1 MHIRNSASISAEF
14 SNASLFCKPRFLR
27 RAAGCGV
34 ALLMAAGAQ
43 AQEVT
48 LKIAHF
54 LPSAAPTQQRVLQPW
69 CDDLK
74 KASGGRINCQF
85 FPAMQLGGTP
95 AQLAD
100 QVKNGVADV
109 VWTGP
114 GYSAGRFPAIEAFEL
129 PFMVKDATSSSRA
142 LWQYYQQNAQ
152 PEFAAYKVLAF
163 HTDGG
168 QAVHTAK
175 KPVKGLTG
183 FTGLKLRTSTRLG
196 AKTLAA
202 LGGAPV
208 AMPPAQVTE
217 AISKGVVDGALG
229 AWELVFPTKLSEVT
243 KFHAQP
249 APGVAHPTATVLT
262 VLMNK
267 QKYDA
272 LPADLKAVVDKYSG
286 EPLVE
291 RFGAVFDDEA
301 AKARK
306 KVGEIGNQ
314 LSTFSATEVAA
325 MRVATASVE
334 EEWAKQVGEKGLD
347 GRKLINAARQLTGTA
362 AGK

>member
-1 MHIRNSASISAEF
+1 MKTTIKLFAVAGTLAASVS
-14 SNASLFCKPRFLR
+14 
-27 RAAGCGV
+27 V
-34 ALLMAAGAQ
+34 Q

-48 LKIAHF
+48 FKIAHF

-69 CDDLK
+69 CDELK
-74 KASGGRINCQF
+74 KDSGGRIACQF

-129 PFMVKDATSSSRA
+129 PFMVTDSTSSSKA
-142 LWQYYQQNAQ
+142 LWKFYQQHAQ
-152 PEFAAYKVLAF
+152 QEFAAYKVLAF

-168 QAVHTAK
+168 QAVHTSK
-175 KPVKGLTG
+175 KAVTGLTG
-183 FTGLKLRTSTRLG
+183 FTGMKLRTSTRVG
-196 AKTLAA
+196 ARTLAA
-202 LGGAPV
+202 LGGSPV

-217 AISKGVVDGALG
+217 AIAKGVVDGSLG

-249 APGVAHPTATVLT
+249 AMGVAYPTATVLT

-272 LPADLKAVVDKYSG
+272 LPADLKAVVDKHSG
-286 EPLVE
+286 EALVA

-306 KVGEIGNQ
+306 KVAEIGNQ
-314 LSTFSATEVAA
+314 VTTFSAVEVAA
-325 MRVATASVE
+325 MKRATAGVE
-334 EEWAKQVGEKGLD
+334 EEWAKQVGDKGLD
-347 GRKLINAARQLTGTA
+347 GKKLISAARELTGTN
-362 AGK
+362 K

>member
-1 MHIRNSASISAEF
+1 MNYRKFAVLGAV
-14 SNASLFCKPRFLR
+14 AVSLPAF
-27 RAAGCGV
+27 
-34 ALLMAAGAQ
+34 

-48 LKIAHF
+48 FKIAHF

-69 CDDLK
+69 CEEMGKL
-74 KASGGRINCQF
+74 SNNRIKCQF
-85 FPAMQLGGTP
+85 YPAMQLGGTP

-129 PFMVKDATSSSRA
+129 PFMVTDATSSSKA
-142 LWQYYQQNAQ
+142 LWKYYQQNALQ
-152 PEFAAYKVLAF
+152 EFAAYKVLAF

-168 QAVHTAK
+168 QAIHTAE
-175 KPVKGLTG
+175 KPVVGLTG
-183 FTGLKLRTSTRLG
+183 FSGLKLRTSTRVG

-217 AISKGVVDGALG
+217 AISKGVVDGSLG
-229 AWELVFPTKLSEVT
+229 AWELVYPTKLSEVT

-249 APGVAHPTATVLT
+249 AAGVAHPTATVLM

-267 QKYDA
+267 QKYDG
-272 LPADLKAVVDKYSG
+272 LPADLKAIVDKTTG
-286 EPLVE
+286 EVMVGK
-291 RFGAVFDDEA
+291 FGAMFDDVA
-301 AKARK
+301 ADTRK
-306 KVGEIGNQ
+306 RIAAQGNKIT
-314 LSTFSATEVAA
+314 TFSAVEVAA
-325 MRVATASVE
+325 MKRATASVE

-347 GRKLINAARQLTGTA
+347 GKKLIAAARELTGTN
-362 AGK
+362 K

>member
-1 MHIRNSASISAEF
+1 MNYRSFAILGALAIS
-14 SNASLFCKPRFLR
+14 LP
-27 RAAGCGV
+27 AA
-34 ALLMAAGAQ
+34 AQ
-43 AQEVT
+43 QVT
-48 LKIAHF
+48 FKIAHF

-69 CDDLK
+69 CDEMK
-74 KASGGRINCQF
+74 KASSGRIVCQF

-95 AQLAD
+95 GQLAD

-114 GYSAGRFPAIEAFEL
+114 GYSAGRFPVIEAFEL
-129 PFMVKDATSSSRA
+129 PFMVTDATSSSKA
-142 LWQYYQQNAQ
+142 LWKFYQQHAQ
-152 PEFAAYKVLAF
+152 QEFAAYKVLAF

-175 KPVKGLTG
+175 KAVVGLTG
-183 FTGLKLRTSTRLG
+183 FSGMKLRTSTRMG

-202 LGGAPV
+202 LSGSPV

-217 AISKGVVDGALG
+217 AIAKGVVDGSLG

-267 QKYDA
+267 QKYDSLA
-272 LPADLKAVVDKYSG
+272 PDLKAIVDKTTG
-286 EPLVE
+286 EVMVAQ
-291 RFGAVFDDEA
+291 FGAMFDDVA
-301 AKARK
+301 ATTRK
-306 KVGEIGNQ
+306 KIAQQGDKIT
-314 LSTFSATEVAA
+314 TFSAVEVSA
-325 MRVATASVE
+325 MKRATASVE
-334 EEWAKQVGEKGLD
+334 DEWAKQAADKGLD
-347 GRKLINAARQLTGTA
+347 GKKLIAAARELTGT
-362 AGK
+362 GQ

>member
-1 MHIRNSASISAEF
+1 MNYRHIAVLGAMAVSLSAA
-14 SNASLFCKPRFLR
+14 
-27 RAAGCGV
+27 
-34 ALLMAAGAQ
+34 

-54 LPSAAPTQQRVLQPW
+54 LPSAAPTQQKVLQPW
-69 CDDLK
+69 CDEMK
-74 KASGGRINCQF
+74 KESNGRIACQF
-85 FPAMQLGGTP
+85 YPAMQLGGTP
-95 AQLAD
+95 AQLVD

-129 PFMVKDATSSSRA
+129 PFMVADATASSKA
-142 LWQYYQQNAQ
+142 LWKYYQQNAQ
-152 PEFAAYKVLAF
+152 QEFAAYKVLAF

-175 KPVKGLTG
+175 KAVVGLTG
-183 FTGLKLRTSTRLG
+183 FSGMKLRTSTRVG

-202 LGGAPV
+202 LSGSPV

-217 AISKGVVDGALG
+217 AIAKGVVDGSLG
-229 AWELVFPTKLSEVT
+229 AWELVYPTKLSEVT

-267 QKYDA
+267 QRYDS
-272 LPADLKAVVDKYSG
+272 LPADLKAIVDKTTG
-286 EPLVE
+286 EAMVGK
-291 RFGAVFDDEA
+291 FGAMFDDVA
-301 AKARK
+301 ADTRK
-306 KVGEIGNQ
+306 RIAAQGDQIT
-314 LSTFSATEVAA
+314 TFSAIEVAA
-325 MRVATASVE
+325 MKRATASVE
-334 EEWAKQVGEKGLD
+334 EEWSKQVADKGLD
-347 GRKLINAARQLTGTA
+347 GKKLIASARELTGTN
-362 AGK
+362 K

>member
-1 MHIRNSASISAEF
+1 MKTTIKLFAVAGTLAASVS
-14 SNASLFCKPRFLR
+14 
-27 RAAGCGV
+27 V
-34 ALLMAAGAQ
+34 Q

-48 LKIAHF
+48 FKIAHF

-69 CDDLK
+69 CDELK
-74 KASGGRINCQF
+74 KDSGGRIACQF

-129 PFMVKDATSSSRA
+129 PFMVTDSTSSSKA
-142 LWQYYQQNAQ
+142 LWKFYQQHAQ
-152 PEFAAYKVLAF
+152 QEFAAYKVLAF

-168 QAVHTAK
+168 QAVHTSK
-175 KPVKGLTG
+175 KAVTGLTG
-183 FTGLKLRTSTRLG
+183 FTGMKLRTSTRVG
-196 AKTLAA
+196 ARTLAA
-202 LGGAPV
+202 LGGSPV

-217 AISKGVVDGALG
+217 AIAKGVVDGSLG

-249 APGVAHPTATVLT
+249 AAGVAYPTATVLT

-272 LPADLKAVVDKYSG
+272 LPADLKAIVDKHSG
-286 EPLVE
+286 EALVA

-306 KVGEIGNQ
+306 KVAEIGNQ
-314 LSTFSATEVAA
+314 VTTFSAVEVAA
-325 MRVATASVE
+325 MKRATAGVE
-334 EEWAKQVGEKGLD
+334 EEWAKQVGDKGLD
-347 GRKLINAARQLTGTA
+347 GKKLISAARELTGTN
-362 AGK
+362 K